1 MHDKDLQTLVAIR
14 LEHMADR
21 VDFLR
26 TRGKQEEADLLR
38 REGLELARCYDEG
51 YDFFY
56 ATDYKNIQ

>member
-21 VDFLR
+21 VEYLHAN
-26 TRGKQEEADLLR
+26 GELEEANLLR

-56 ATDYKNIQ
+56 ATDYKHIQ